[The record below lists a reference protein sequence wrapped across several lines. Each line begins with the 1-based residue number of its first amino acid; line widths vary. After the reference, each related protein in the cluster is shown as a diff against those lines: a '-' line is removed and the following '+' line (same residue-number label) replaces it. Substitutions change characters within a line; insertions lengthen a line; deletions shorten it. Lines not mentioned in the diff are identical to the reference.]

1 MTSAIKALVPL
12 LLAVVL
18 IAGRKGVAG
27 SAAQSPADSAE
38 KTYSAPTQG
47 EGRKTGYLHT
57 GDDSTT
63 FIQWTKTDRQ
73 IKGQMQVLVLN
84 REGKTNSRSFSF
96 EGVFDNDKLSLT
108 LWRKGEPSFA
118 GNTITGTHK
127 GNSLTLVWPQ
137 KDGTLWTQALRPASV
152 AEYNDAARKLQER
165 SMEIISGG
173 VNPGTSK
180 VPPGSAYGRMIQ
192 MILSRNFTPPA
203 TSDASEPQYVIVELR
218 IARDGQILSL
228 VKGRMSPSAFKQ
240 RSANDLV
247 NDAAERAVI
256 ASNPLPPFPNGFLI
270 GAQEAVAEIWFRYP
284 K

>member
-1 MTSAIKALVPL
+1 MTSAIKTLVPL
-12 LLAVVL
+12 LLAIVL
-18 IAGRKGVAG
+18 IAGWKGVTG
-27 SAAQSPADSAE
+27 SAAQSPAASAE

-57 GDDSTT
+57 GDDSAT

-73 IKGQMQVLVLN
+73 IKGQMQTLVLN
-84 REGKTNSRSFSF
+84 RDGKTDSSSYSF
-96 EGVFDNDKLSLT
+96 EGVFDGDNLSLT
-108 LWRKGEPSFA
+108 FRGRHQTVLEGV
-118 GNTITGTHK
+118 TVTGTHK

-137 KDGTLWTQALRPASV
+137 KDGTLWTQELRPASA

-165 SMEIISGG
+165 SREIIYGG
-173 VNPGTSK
+173 LNPGTSK
-180 VPPGSAYGRMIQ
+180 VPPGSAYGRLIRK
-192 MILSRNFTPPA
+192 ILSRNFTPPA
-203 TSDASEPQYVIVELR
+203 TSDASETQYVIVELR

-228 VKGRMSPSAFKQ
+228 VKGRMAPGAFKQ

-270 GAQEAVAEIWFRYP
+270 GAQAAVAEIWFRYP